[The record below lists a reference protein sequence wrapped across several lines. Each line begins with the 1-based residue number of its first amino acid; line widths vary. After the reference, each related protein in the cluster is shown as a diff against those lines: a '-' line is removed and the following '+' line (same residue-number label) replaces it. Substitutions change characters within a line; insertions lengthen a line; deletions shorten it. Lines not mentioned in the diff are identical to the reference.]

1 MMATASQQG
10 REEVLRLGVKVI
22 SISGAKGKKIIEAQ
36 QWKSQPYRRARA
48 ERSTIESLVFTLK
61 ENFEFAEM
69 MRRTHESV
77 MAEMLVASVHK
88 YLRIRDLCKE
98 LVAISYNSFES
109 NVLCHQFLRRESAS
123 LQYRSDYPGAEEAFR
138 GREMERPAA

>member
-1 MMATASQQG
+1 
-10 REEVLRLGVKVI
+10 VLRLGVKVI

-69 MRRTHESV
+69 MRRTHENV

-98 LVAISYNSFES
+98 LAFGSGKVAISYNSFES

-123 LQYRSDYPGAEEAFR
+123 LQYLSDHPGAEEAFR